1 MLHRPALAV
10 AASLSLVAG
19 LLVVGSPATAA
30 PVQATTETPSAASSA
45 LSAAPADGLDPG
57 LELADIASRGEG
69 DWLRYRIPSLT
80 SAPNG
85 DLLAIF
91 DGRPTMNDLPSNIAL
106 LMRRST
112 DGGATWQE
120 QQVIRQDAAP
130 NGYGDPSVVVDR
142 ETDDIFV
149 FYAASIN
156 AGFASSTTGSDPN
169 DPNVL
174 HADYSVSRDDGATWE
189 HHRITRELKGDRTN
203 WAGMFAASG
212 EGIQLRTGE
221 HAGRLIQQYTV
232 RIGGANFAVSAY
244 SDDHGETWNT
254 SEPVGPGADEN
265 KVAELADGSVL
276 LVSRAAPYRLTA
288 KSTDGGETYSAFTQD
303 RELPDPAN
311 NGSVIRAFPDAPA
324 DDPRAQILLH
334 SNTANQNVRRNLTV
348 RMSCDSGATWPV
360 EKVVQSGASAYS
372 TLTPL
377 PGDDGELGGSYGLL
391 YEREGYRHISYTSFD
406 FDWLGGACASLSV
419 ATPPTFTAGQQATVQ
434 VTVANQSGA
443 ELPAA
448 AIALSD
454 DSTWSGAGV
463 EVPALAAGES
473 ATVAVPLTPPATA
486 DTRTHTVRLEYR
498 AASGTSFVDA
508 ALSVQASGL
517 VPAPSLELRPVLD
530 AIYTGGADGLIGDRI
545 QPWLEVVNT
554 GNVTLTNIRLV
565 EPAGGAACNFSSLAP
580 GVSYVCRNNSP
591 NHTITAADMG
601 AGAWSTNYRA
611 TAQAAGRTIEAN
623 ARLFPVDLTEGLVEE
638 GGASVTVPSG
648 EFATSSF
655 ARVPRVGAAG
665 TAAGADQ
672 PLTLQVPSNGRAS
685 AQLAVTAGD
694 DVDDLAVTV
703 STLTEVGEGGSASI
717 DGAVTVRYPEY
728 IENQV
733 EGGLIADPLQE
744 VGSVDVPAGRNQ
756 PVWFTVEVPTGTEP
770 GVYEADVAVSSAA
783 GAIAE
788 RTLRVVVPETAL
800 RPVADRPFVLDLW
813 SHPDAVADQLGLE
826 PWSEEHFAA
835 LEPYWEDLA
844 AAGQDVVN
852 LAITEDPWLV
862 EHEGQI
868 RAQTWSPYRSTVD
881 WTWDGTEFGFDF
893 AVFDRLVTDARAAGV
908 GNDIHVFAMLQF
920 RNYDRIT
927 YTDTRTGERVDETVV
942 VGDARYNE
950 AWEAFLTAFTEH
962 LQAKGWFDDTRLAFD
977 EQPLAR
983 MNAAFAVLDTVS
995 PEWRDK
1001 IALAANSLAEA
1012 DIAEA
1017 ISFNVSFLDDVPQ
1030 SLIDERRAA
1039 DKPTLFYTWNEPTVP
1054 NTVVPTPPYN
1064 TRTLGWVVEQR
1075 DLDGYLRWT
1084 YNSWPEDVYADP
1096 SFRYGQGDE
1105 YIIYPGEDGPV
1116 SSTRWELF
1124 RDGQDDAELLDI
1136 AKAELGSDHPVV
1148 AAALAGIDP
1157 AGASTPAAWAT
1168 MLDHRAALIAAL
1180 SNADGADVD
1189 ASIEGGVVAAGGV
1202 ATFDV
1207 TVTAGTEPLTGVTVD
1222 VPGATSVTSHQG
1234 DEPIAA
1240 GTTGTW
1246 TVTTPVSGA
1255 PGERFTADVVV
1266 SADGDRVIEA
1276 VTVRAGIVDAVA
1288 PLAPI
1293 ELDRISVASPL
1304 DTITASIP
1312 VRNLGA
1318 EARTVTLAATGLA
1331 TFAGA
1336 PVSVA
1341 VAPGDTQVVEL
1352 VLDPQGRSGL
1362 DELHLELSTDDGAV
1376 LASNDVSLVAGG
1388 YFLSDAELTQAT
1400 NGWGPVE
1407 IDRSNGEDAAGDGAA
1422 ISLGGKQ
1429 YPKGFGAHAAST
1441 ISLELGGKCNA
1452 VSFDYGIDDE
1462 IAAGGSI
1469 LFLVRGDD
1477 SELWR
1482 SPAVMTAASATGS
1495 AVVDVTGVDR
1505 LDLVLDPQGGVGQ
1518 DHGDWAN
1525 IWAKCEVAAPQVQ
1538 FDAVAETRCVGSK
1551 AYVTVKATN
1560 RETVPISL
1568 LVSSTYGEK
1577 SFASV
1582 SAGKN
1587 AVHSFTAR
1595 ASSVPDGT
1603 VTFEA
1608 SATVNGAD
1616 ATTTLT
1622 ADYEARSC
1630 G

>member
-1 MLHRPALAV
+1 MMSRSALAV
-10 AASLSLVAG
+10 VVSLSLVAG
-19 LLVVGSPATAA
+19 SVLVASPAVAA
-30 PVQATTETPSAASSA
+30 PVPATTTETETSSPTG
-45 LSAAPADGLDPG
+45 AAPADGLDPG
-57 LELADIASRGEG
+57 LSLVDIASRGEG

-112 DGGATWQE
+112 DGGATWQP
-120 QQVIRQDAAP
+120 QQVIRQEAAP
-130 NGYGDPSVVVDR
+130 KGFGDPSVVVDR

-174 HADYSVSRDDGATWE
+174 HADYSVSRDNGATWE
-189 HHRITRELKGDRTN
+189 HHRITRELKGTRTN
-203 WAGMFAASG
+203 WGGMFAASG

-232 RIGGANFAVSAY
+232 RIGGGNFAVSAY
-244 SDDHGETWNT
+244 SDDHGETWKT
-254 SEPVGPGADEN
+254 SAPVGPGADEN
-265 KVAELADGSVL
+265 KVVELADGTVL

-288 KSTDGGETYSAFTQD
+288 KSTDGGETYTAFTPD

-311 NGSVIRAFPDAPA
+311 NGSVIRAFPDAPS

-348 RMSCDSGATWPV
+348 RMSCDSGDTWPV
-360 EKVVQSGASAYS
+360 EHVVQSGASAYS

-406 FDWLGGACASLSV
+406 LDWVGGVCASLKV
-419 ATPPTFTAGQQATVQ
+419 EQAPAFTAGQQATVQ
-434 VTVANQSGA
+434 LAVANQSGA
-443 ELPAA
+443 DLPAA
-448 AIALSD
+448 RIAVSD
-454 DSTWSGAGV
+454 DSAWSGADV
-463 EVPALAAGES
+463 EVPALAAGETT
-473 ATVAVPLTPPATA
+473 TVAVPLTPPTTA

-498 AASGTSFVDA
+498 AESGTSFVDA
-508 ALSVQASGL
+508 ALNVTASNL

-545 QPWLEVVNT
+545 QPWLEVYNT
-554 GNVTLTNIRLV
+554 GNVPLTGIQLV
-565 EPAGGAACNFSSLAP
+565 EPAGGSACNFSSLAP
-580 GVSYVCRNNSP
+580 GASYVCRNTSP
-591 NHTITAADMG
+591 NRTITAADMA

-611 TAQAAGRTIEAN
+611 TAQAAGRIIEAN

-638 GGASVTVPSG
+638 GDASVAVPSG

-655 ARVPRVGAAG
+655 VRVPRVGSAGSAAG
-665 TAAGADQ
+665 GDR
-672 PLTLQVPSNGRAS
+672 PLALQVPANGRAS

-694 DVDDLAVTV
+694 AVDDLAVTV
-703 STLTEVGEGGSASI
+703 SALTEVGEDQPATLE
-717 DGAVTVRYPEY
+717 GAVTVRYPEY

-733 EGGLIADPLQE
+733 EGGLIADPLRE
-744 VGSVDVPAGRNQ
+744 VDSVDVPAGRNQ
-756 PVWFTVEVPTGTEP
+756 PVWFTVEVPAGADP

-783 GAIAE
+783 GSIDE
-788 RTLRVVVPETAL
+788 RTLRVVVPEAEL

-862 EHEGQI
+862 NHQGQI

-881 WTWDGTEFGFDF
+881 WTWDGTTFAFDF
-893 AVFDRLVTDARAAGV
+893 TVFDRLVTDARAAGV
-908 GNDIHVFAMLQF
+908 GTDIHAFAMLQF
-920 RNYDRIT
+920 QNHDRIT

-962 LQAKGWFDDTRLAFD
+962 LQAKGWFEDTRLAFD

-983 MNAAFAVLDTVS
+983 MNAAFAVLDAVS

-1039 DKPTLFYTWNEPTVP
+1039 GKPTLFYTWNEPTVP

-1105 YIIYPGEDGPV
+1105 YIVYPGEDGPV

-1136 AKAELGSDHPVV
+1136 AKAELGADHPVV
-1148 AAALAGIDP
+1148 AAALDGIDP

-1180 SNADGADVD
+1180 SNPDGADVG
-1189 ASIEGGVVAAGGV
+1189 ASLEGGVVAAGGV

-1207 TVTAGTEPLTGVTVD
+1207 TVTAGTEPLTDVTVD
-1222 VPGATSVTSHQG
+1222 VPGAISVTSHQG
-1234 DEPIAA
+1234 DSPIEA
-1240 GTTGTW
+1240 GSTGTW
-1246 TVTTPVSGA
+1246 TVTMPVDGA
-1255 PGERFTADVVV
+1255 PGERFTADVLVTSYGARVV
-1266 SADGDRVIEA
+1266 EA
-1276 VTVRAGIVDAVA
+1276 VTVRADIVDAVA

-1293 ELDRISVASPL
+1293 ELDRLSVASPL

-1318 EARTVTLAATGLA
+1318 EARTVTLAATGLE

-1341 VAPGDTQVVEL
+1341 VAPGETRVVEL
-1352 VLDPQGRSGL
+1352 ELDPEGRSGL
-1362 DELHLELSTDDGAV
+1362 DEVRLELAMDGTV
-1376 LASNDVSLVAGG
+1376 LASKDVSLVAGG
-1388 YFLSDAELTQAT
+1388 YFLSDAELTSAT

-1407 IDRSNGEDAAGDGAA
+1407 IDMSNGEDAAGDGATL
-1422 ISLGGKQ
+1422 SLGGKR
-1429 YPKGFGAHAAST
+1429 YAKGFGAHAAST
-1441 ISLELGGKCNA
+1441 ISLELGGRCDA

-1462 IAAGGSI
+1462 IGAGGSI
-1469 LFLVRGDD
+1469 LFLVRGDGG
-1477 SELWR
+1477 ELWR
-1482 SPAVMTAASATGS
+1482 SPAVMTGASATGS
-1495 AVVDVTGVDR
+1495 AVVDVTGVDS
-1505 LDLVLDPQGGVGQ
+1505 LELVLDPQGRVGQ

-1525 IWAKCEVAAPQVQ
+1525 IWAKCEVAAPQLQV
-1538 FDAVAETRCVGSK
+1538 DVVAETRCLGSK
-1551 AYVTVKATN
+1551 AFVTVKATN
-1560 RETVPISL
+1560 RETVPVSL

-1587 AVHSFTAR
+1587 AVHSFNTR
-1595 ASSVPDGT
+1595 ASSVPAGT
-1603 VTFEA
+1603 VTVEA
-1608 SATVNGAD
+1608 GATLNGTAV
-1616 ATTTLT
+1616 TSTLT